1 MRTSICGKN
10 NIEWWLCLLCY
21 ACNGDEQRIG
31 EKEKGKHP
39 DDLPA
44 VCLFDKDL
52 LPQSLSP
59 PKRWKNPF
67 PPITPDSLMKE
78 QKKRSTLFCSS

>member
-1 MRTSICGKN
+1 MPAMET
-10 NIEWWLCLLCY
+10 
-21 ACNGDEQRIG
+21 EQRIG
-31 EKEKGKHP
+31 EKEKEKLP

>member
-1 MRTSICGKN
+1 MPAMET
-10 NIEWWLCLLCY
+10 
-21 ACNGDEQRIG
+21 EQRIG
-31 EKEKGKHP
+31 EKEKEKLP

-59 PKRWKNPF
+59 PKRWKTPF
-67 PPITPDSLMKE
+67 PPITPDS
-78 QKKRSTLFCSS
+78 